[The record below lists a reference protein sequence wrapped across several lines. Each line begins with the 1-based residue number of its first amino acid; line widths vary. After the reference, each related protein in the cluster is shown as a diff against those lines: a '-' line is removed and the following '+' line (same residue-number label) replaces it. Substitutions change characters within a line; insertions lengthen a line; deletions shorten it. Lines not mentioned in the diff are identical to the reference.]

1 MALEIDGEDLEQQP
15 SRIEQW
21 RMAIESEI
29 RDITK
34 NAAETHAKMV
44 NSKTET
50 KREYYHKK
58 FQKFSTEIN
67 RLVGVLTVL
76 EAKEKK

>member
-1 MALEIDGEDLEQQP
+1 MTPEIDGENLEQQP

-50 KREYYHKK
+50 KREY
-58 FQKFSTEIN
+58 
-67 RLVGVLTVL
+67 
-76 EAKEKK
+76 